1 MESFNQHNFAHS
13 FSNSTSPSE
22 STFDSHI
29 NSRPSLIVQQ
39 TRLPAATRTS
49 PEKKPRKPRGKKLFS
64 DERCAICQ
72 RKAQGIKYNAISCD
86 SCRVFFR
93 RIVLLQN
100 HETYSNLTCQREI
113 IQSRA
118 SHLSNHE
125 IMLKCQ
131 HCRFEAC
138 LKAGM
143 RPEYVQGTRSFNDKR
158 TCRKTNTEAAEEST
172 SETSPIQSIDASP
185 HDCTLMELVRTF
197 WNDYTG
203 NRHLRN
209 GSVASITAEKNTT
222 SMTRWEPPTS
232 SWAKLRCV
240 DHIRDSLNMHVEV
253 LVDFISVLP
262 YIANNFDASQR
273 KTLVTKS
280 FMELIILRWTKTTKP
295 TSGVITGVTGHNYS
309 MKDMSKFGSDWQQKF
324 ADYYATAM
332 KIKALGG
339 DDLDHALIAALIVFS
354 SDRNDWLTMEQ
365 RHVIHFLQEIFI
377 KALMNKAKSE
387 GKKRKFFQLFNSILS
402 LREVVNEADVNQV
415 YRYNR
420 RILPNDNFTGDKDS
434 DSSPDQSPRNF
445 DGANSSSR
453 RQYSALPSRPLDPRM
468 LHMR

>member
-1 MESFNQHNFAHS
+1 MENFNAPNFEQS
-13 FSNSTSPSE
+13 LSNSTSPSE
-22 STFDSHI
+22 SAF
-29 NSRPSLIVQQ
+29 NYRPSLIQQQ
-39 TRLPAATRTS
+39 TFLPAEKRTS
-49 PEKKPRKPRGKKLFS
+49 AEKKPRKPRGKKLFS

-100 HETYSNLTCQREI
+100 HETYKNLTCQREI
-113 IQSRA
+113 IQSRSA
-118 SHLSNHE
+118 HLSNHE

-143 RPEYVQGTRSFNDKR
+143 RPEYVQGTNSFNDKR
-158 TCRKTNTEAAEEST
+158 TCRKTQEHQEQAEEASK
-172 SETSPIQSIDASP
+172 ETFVIQSIDASP

-222 SMTRWEPPTS
+222 SMTRWEAPTS
-232 SWAKLRCV
+232 GWAKLRCV

-420 RILPNDNFTGDKDS
+420 RILPNDNFNGDKDGN
-434 DSSPDQSPRNF
+434 SSQDQSPRTSDSSN
-445 DGANSSSR
+445 GSSSNFS
-453 RQYSALPSRPLDPRM
+453 QYRTLSNRPMDPRM

>member
-1 MESFNQHNFAHS
+1 MESFNQPHFGQS
-13 FSNSTSPSE
+13 FSNSTSPSD
-22 STFDSHI
+22 STF
-29 NSRPSLIVQQ
+29 NSRPSLIVPQSLLPEQ
-39 TRLPAATRTS
+39 TRTIQ
-49 PEKKPRKPRGKKLFS
+49 EKKLRKPRGKKLFS
-64 DERCAICQ
+64 DEKCAICQ

-100 HETYSNLTCQREI
+100 NDTYRNLTCQREI

-131 HCRFEAC
+131 HCRFDAC

-143 RPEYVQGTRSFNDKR
+143 RPEYVQGTNSFNDKR
-158 TCRKTNTEAAEEST
+158 TCRKTISDSTEEVA
-172 SETSPIQSIDASP
+172 IQSTLVQKIDASP

-209 GSVASITAEKNTT
+209 GSVASITAEKNTS
-222 SMTRWEPPTS
+222 SMARWEAPTS
-232 SWAKLRCV
+232 GWAKLRCV

-262 YIANNFDASQR
+262 YIGSNFDAGQR

-280 FMELIILRWTKTTKP
+280 FMELIILRWTKTTKQN
-295 TSGVITGVTGHNYS
+295 SGVITGVTGHNYS
-309 MKDMSKFGSDWQQKF
+309 MNDMSKFGSDWQQKF

-339 DDLDHALIAALIVFS
+339 DDLDHALVAALIVFS

-377 KALMNKAKSE
+377 KTLMNKAESE

-402 LREVVNEADVNQV
+402 LREVVNEADVSQV

-420 RILPNDNFTGDKDS
+420 RILSNDNYTGDKDS
-434 DSSPDQSPRNF
+434 DSSPDQSPRNLN
-445 DGANSSSR
+445 GSSSNSNVN
-453 RQYSALPSRPLDPRM
+453 QYQTLSNRPLDPRM